1 MSKKGKGKQRERE
14 REREGERAR
23 ERERERKVGEERRKD
38 VRLRC
43 VIFNHRLLVFVI
55 HG

>member
-1 MSKKGKGKQRERE
+1 VSTKGKGRERE
-14 REREGERAR
+14 RERER
-23 ERERERKVGEERRKD
+23 EEGGRGRRKD